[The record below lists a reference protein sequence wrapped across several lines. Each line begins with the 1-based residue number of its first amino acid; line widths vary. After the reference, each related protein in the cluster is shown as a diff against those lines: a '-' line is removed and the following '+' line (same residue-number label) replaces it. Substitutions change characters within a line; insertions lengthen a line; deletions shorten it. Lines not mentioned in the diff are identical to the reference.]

1 MRIVQINGGA
11 KGSTGKIRMGIADIA
26 RTQGHEVMCASPITT
41 TNRDA
46 GEDCGYYRIGTFN
59 SRRVNV
65 ALARITGFNG
75 CFAWFETYKLLK
87 KIDEFQP
94 DIIHLHNLHDS
105 YINLPMLFSYIKK
118 HDIPVVWTLH
128 DCWAFTGHCPHFT
141 IAKCDKWKTGCHG
154 CKQYKDYP
162 ASIFDNSKLMWKL
175 KKKWFTG
182 VKNMTIV
189 TPSKWLAGL
198 VEESYLNEYPV
209 QVINNGI
216 DLNVFKPRPSDFR
229 DQYRIPLEKRIVLG
243 VSFAWGHRKGLDCFI
258 EMAKKL
264 DSQYQIVLVGTD
276 DKIDK
281 ILPENIIS
289 IHRTQNQ
296 KELAEIYTAADVF
309 AMPTREENFPTV
321 NLEALACGTPVV
333 TFDTGGSSETL
344 DSETGIVV
352 PTNSVKEMIDAID
365 FVCNNDQYTSN
376 GCRKRS
382 ENFNMYDRFSDDVK
396 IYTSVLA

>member
-1 MRIVQINGGA
+1 M
-11 KGSTGKIRMGIADIA
+11 
-26 RTQGHEVMCASPITT
+26 
-41 TNRDA
+41 
-46 GEDCGYYRIGTFN
+46 
-59 SRRVNV
+59 
-65 ALARITGFNG
+65 
-75 CFAWFETYKLLK
+75 
-87 KIDEFQP
+87 
-94 DIIHLHNLHDS
+94 
-105 YINLPMLFSYIKK
+105 
-118 HDIPVVWTLH
+118 
-128 DCWAFTGHCPHFT
+128 
-141 IAKCDKWKTGCHG
+141 
-154 CKQYKDYP
+154 
-162 ASIFDNSKLMWKL
+162 
-175 KKKWFTG
+175 
-182 VKNMTIV
+182 
-189 TPSKWLAGL
+189 
-198 VEESYLNEYPV
+198 
-209 QVINNGI
+209 
-216 DLNVFKPRPSDFR
+216 
-229 DQYRIPLEKRIVLG
+229 
-243 VSFAWGHRKGLDCFI
+243 DCFI